1 MNECVAQSLLSAE
14 TTLKI
19 NTASSQD
26 KLTETKLF
34 PLLKEQQ
41 QKTQTENKNKNT
53 GQNRSNNSSKDFGH
67 QTRQNKRVYPERCE
81 TKEVRPVTVPA
92 AAHGECPGCK
102 QEGNSGEAKVTLSGG
117 AGAQGSGRPG
127 QLESSG
133 DRVAENLSHQQG
145 DPRVFSKSAQVSE
158 ENT

>member
-41 QKTQTENKNKNT
+41 QKTQI
-53 GQNRSNNSSKDFGH
+53 GPAR
-67 QTRQNKRVYPERCE
+67 
-81 TKEVRPVTVPA
+81 TKMA
-92 AAHGECPGCK
+92 
-102 QEGNSGEAKVTLSGG
+102 L
-117 AGAQGSGRPG
+117 
-127 QLESSG
+127 
-133 DRVAENLSHQQG
+133 NLQ
-145 DPRVFSKSAQVSE
+145 
-158 ENT
+158 